1 MEVNQPVVERETK
14 HYLPFLMTTTFLMEA
29 VKAGAGREQAHE
41 AIKEHA
47 MAVVKDLR
55 SGKVD
60 KNNLVERL
68 AEDSRLRLTRSTL
81 DKAMA
86 QVTELTGLAQAQV
99 DGFSQSAQA
108 WLKKVPEA
116 GKIKPGRIL

>member
-1 MEVNQPVVERETK
+1 
-14 HYLPFLMTTTFLMEA
+14 MEA

-47 MAVVKDLR
+47 IAVVKDLR

-68 AEDSRLRLTRSTL
+68 AEDPRLRLTRSAL

-86 QVTELTGLAQAQV
+86 QAGELTGLAQAQV
-99 DGFSQSAQA
+99 DAFSQSAQA